1 MWYNK
6 YNHMANEPK
15 STLLDKKYTPP
26 EPVKYSDEESSYVG
40 KILYRMMEAKMAR
53 DTTRVEFNGNT
64 YLEWFRNNEVIANTT
79 IIRDKANK
87 DLPVYSGTVEQKLL
101 AILSE
106 INRLNL
112 TGEVRV
118 FDEENTELQ
127 ELGIAITDIV
137 HKTEEIE
144 EQVSLPNQEKK
155 LMRQLELLKQG
166 TVFIQDNWVKKWKTS
181 KKLDKSFDGKIA
193 GVDWSQKL
201 EKVFDGPVREVLYGP
216 GVFLGDIR
224 KFGIRGVQPFIFTM
238 KISSYQ
244 ETKSRFGMQK
254 KDDNGK
260 MVDVWERWKNVP
272 EQRVSMVDNFNIA
285 NMSLGAGWSL
295 TDLESST
302 VEEIHY
308 QDEINDEY
316 QIFLN
321 GIPMLPVGF
330 PLSAI
335 TPNGMFNV
343 EMQVLQVINNF
354 FAYGRSFIAKT
365 EQLSKLL
372 DEMIRLLLIKTRKSI
387 HPPYANISGKVISEK
402 SLMPGAISM
411 GIDPGSLV
419 AIGQEGQGATAS
431 EYAMLKELR
440 EDIDR
445 VTVGPQFQGLAGKS
459 GTTAF
464 EVQTLQKQA
473 EKSLTLII
481 FAMGMMEK
489 KLTWLRACYVFA
501 NYFEPI
507 GTRVHELRDE
517 LVNIYRTLSIKTNIP
532 DRGAGIRKI
541 IPVEN
546 TDDMTGQDIF
556 DQEEYSGTPVPPAGH
571 RRYTREEL
579 GMDPIQHLYISTDIL
594 NNCKYI
600 FFTEVESKPR
610 NTSENAK
617 LMFREELRDI
627 QAMQQMGSMPN
638 IQELESTYALL
649 WNRRKEK
656 LFGKPRDMAEELKAQ
671 GGGNVLNDN
680 IPNLQPEDS
689 GSTT

>member
-1 MWYNK
+1 
-6 YNHMANEPK
+6 MANEPK
-15 STLLDKKYTPP
+15 SILLDKKYVPP
-26 EPVKYSDEESSYVG
+26 DPVEYSDAENTYIG
-40 KILYRMMEAKMAR
+40 KILARMMQAKMAR
-53 DTTRVEFNGNT
+53 DTVRIEFNGNS
-64 YLEWFRNNEVIANTT
+64 YLTWFRNNEIIANTT
-79 IIRDKANK
+79 IIRDSTNK

-101 AILSE
+101 AILAE
-106 INRLNL
+106 VNRLNL

-144 EQVSLPNQEKK
+144 EQISLPNQEKK

-166 TVFIQDNWVKKWKTS
+166 TVFIQDNWIKKWKTQ
-181 KKLDKSFDGKIA
+181 KNIKGKFEGKIK

-201 EKVFDGPVREVLYGP
+201 EKIFDGPVREVLYGP
-216 GVFLGDIR
+216 GVYLGDIR

-238 KISSYQ
+238 KISSYE
-244 ETKSRFGMQK
+244 ETKSRFGN
-254 KDDNGK
+254 KDKEGK
-260 MVDVWERWKNVP
+260 YIWERWENVP
-272 EQRVSMVDNFNIA
+272 RQRVQMVDNFNIS
-285 NMSLGAGWSL
+285 NISMGLGWSL
-295 TDLESST
+295 TELDQDT

-321 GIPMLPVGF
+321 GIAMLPVGF

-335 TPNGMFNV
+335 TPNGIFNV

-411 GIDPGSLV
+411 GIDPGALV

-431 EYAMLKELR
+431 EYQMLKELR

-445 VTVGPQFQGLAGKS
+445 VTVGPQFQGQAGKS

-464 EVQTLQKQA
+464 EVNTLQKQA

-489 KLTWLRACYVFA
+489 KLTWLRASYIFA
-501 NYFEPI
+501 HYFEPI
-507 GTRVHELRDE
+507 GTKVDETRDK
-517 LVNIYRTLSIKTNIP
+517 LVNVYRTLSIKTPIT

-541 IPVEN
+541 MPVEN
-546 TDDMTGQDIF
+546 MEDMTSEDIYN
-556 DQEEYSGTPVPPAGH
+556 QEEYSGTPEPMDGH
-571 RRYTREEL
+571 RRYTRSEL
-579 GMDPIQHLYISTDIL
+579 GMDPLQHLYISTDIL

-610 NTSENAK
+610 DTSENAK

-627 QAMQQMGSMPN
+627 QALQMMGSMPN
-638 IQELESTYALL
+638 VQEFEASHALL
-649 WNRRKEK
+649 WNKRKEK
-656 LFGKPRDMAEELKAQ
+656 LFGKPRDMAAEAAEAQ
-671 GGGNVLNDN
+671 GGGNPLNDN
-680 IPNLQPEDS
+680 IPALSPS
-689 GSTT
+689 GTGAIT